1 MKPCFERIVS
11 DHNLVPPHY
20 ASSGSPIILFLQV
33 YIIFAPSE
41 LVNVAQSLRVNKHST
56 TKQRAPEL
64 IRTTSGPC
72 SGLTDEEPRAKLT
85 GNQLDL
91 LQPPHV
97 IYVPFNFNKPVFI
110 EKMHMIYSLITS
122 WQYVAKEDKS
132 N

>member
-1 MKPCFERIVS
+1 MF
-11 DHNLVPPHY
+11 
-20 ASSGSPIILFLQV
+20 
-33 YIIFAPSE
+33 
-41 LVNVAQSLRVNKHST
+41 
-56 TKQRAPEL
+56 
-64 IRTTSGPC
+64 C

-91 LQPPHV
+91 LQPPHA

-110 EKMHMIYSLITS
+110 EEMHMIYSLITS